1 LARLFSVEDAIKS
14 QDQSLLF
21 IKKVVAIAVS
31 NLLYLRNAFPD
42 IAFKRFICDGNVK
55 LNLLFPEQLKN
66 KSHAL
71 WFIKGLLD
79 VFGGIEKKYVKEL
92 KMNILYKNKD
102 GKATIEFYTF
112 HFEYDGIVKVT
123 ILK

>member
-1 LARLFSVEDAIKS
+1 M
-14 QDQSLLF
+14 LF
-21 IKKVVAIAVS
+21 IKKVIAIAVS
-31 NLLYLRNAFPD
+31 NLLYLRNVFPD
-42 IAFKRFICDGNVK
+42 VAFKKFICDGNMK

-71 WFIKGLLD
+71 WFIKSIYD

-92 KMNILYKNKD
+92 KMNILYRNKD

-112 HFEYDGIVKVT
+112 QFEYDGIMKVT

>member
-1 LARLFSVEDAIKS
+1 
-14 QDQSLLF
+14 LF
-21 IKKVVAIAVS
+21 IKKVVTIAVS

-42 IAFKRFICDGNVK
+42 AAFKKFICDDNMK
-55 LNLLFPEQLKN
+55 LNLLFPEQLRN

-71 WFIKGLLD
+71 SFIKSLHE

-92 KMNILYKNKD
+92 KMNILYRNKD

-112 HFEYDGIVKVT
+112 HFEYDGIMKVT